1 MLIRN
6 GKTTKEKS
14 SRIGVKNLSELG
26 GISGEFNSARIAYS
40 TNKPKKKLKQH
51 KRSNMSWF
59 VYKGKVVATYTFI
72 YAQKLWGLL
81 PF

>member
-1 MLIRN
+1 
-6 GKTTKEKS
+6 
-14 SRIGVKNLSELG
+14 
-26 GISGEFNSARIAYS
+26 
-40 TNKPKKKLKQH
+40 
-51 KRSNMSWF
+51 MSWL